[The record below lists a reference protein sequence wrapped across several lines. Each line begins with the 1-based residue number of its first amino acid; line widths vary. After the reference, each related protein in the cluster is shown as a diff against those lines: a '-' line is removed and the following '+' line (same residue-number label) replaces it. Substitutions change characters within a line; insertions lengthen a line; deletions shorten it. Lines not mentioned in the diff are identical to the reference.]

1 MPSRVP
7 ADQDTGFNEVNGGIR
22 QVARSVLASSKE
34 GWSGHC
40 FFRSAAARPP
50 QHTENGC
57 GAYGETDGE
66 VGGE

>member
-22 QVARSVLASSKE
+22 QVARWAVARSKGLVRPLLFRALATI
-34 GWSGHC
+34 
-40 FFRSAAARPP
+40 PP

-57 GAYGETDGE
+57 GA
-66 VGGE
+66 